1 MQRDNKFM
9 RILFCSEFY
18 APSVGG
24 VQEVMR
30 QIAERLV
37 KKGHDVTIATSKLDN
52 RNFKVLNGVN
62 IHEFNVFGN
71 WVSGM
76 SGEVEAYR
84 EFLLT
89 FDYDVL
95 MIKAAQQWT
104 FDATWEIIDSIKQ
117 PKVFI
122 PCGFSGLYEKQYAE
136 YYVKIPDVL
145 KLFDHLIFYASKYR
159 DIDFVRAKGMS
170 HFTVLSNG
178 ASEIEF
184 SVPLDPLF
192 RKRHSIP
199 ETSFVF
205 LTVGSFTGTKGHYE
219 LVSAFHHL
227 KIPEGAHATLILN
240 GNIPDVRKGLMFTKF
255 CMLLKAYG
263 IKHTLKHMLV
273 FSLQKLGFKAGR
285 KNPQAVAQIVNQNF
299 TDRQVLITDLP
310 RKELVQAYMNA
321 NLFVFASNIEYS
333 PLVLFESAAA
343 GTPFLTVDVGNSLEI
358 LDWTGAGFSCES
370 YRDDKNYTRVDITI
384 LAKAMGSLMADKTLI
399 LEKGK
404 IGKER
409 WIQHYTWDIISG
421 HYEAILKSVVA
432 GSAKNNNK

>member
-1 MQRDNKFM
+1 MQKDNKFM

-52 RNFKVLNGVN
+52 RHFKVLNGVN

-84 EFLLT
+84 KFLLT

-122 PCGFSGLYEKQYAE
+122 PCGFSSLYEKKYAK
-136 YYVKIPDVL
+136 YYEKIPEVL
-145 KLFDHLIFYASKYR
+145 KSFDHLIFYASKYR
-159 DIDFVRAKGMS
+159 DIDFVREKGMS

-178 ASEIEF
+178 ASEVEF
-184 SVPLDPLF
+184 SVPVDPEF
-192 RKRHSIP
+192 RARQGIP
-199 ETSFVF
+199 VSSFVF
-205 LTVGSFTGTKGHYE
+205 LTVGSFTGVKGHFE
-219 LVSAFHHL
+219 LVSAFQQL
-227 KIPEGAHATLILN
+227 LIPQGLHATLILN
-240 GNIPDVRKGLMFTKF
+240 GNIPSTRKGLIFTKF
-255 CMLLKAYG
+255 CMLLKAHGLKYTIKHLLALPLKKLG
-263 IKHTLKHMLV
+263 IKA
-273 FSLQKLGFKAGR
+273 SR
-285 KNPQAVAQIVNQNF
+285 KNPQAVAQIINQHF
-299 TDRQVLITDLP
+299 TDRRVLVTDLP
-310 RKELVQAYMNA
+310 RTELVQAYMNA

-421 HYEAILKSVVA
+421 HYEAILKLVVA

>member
-1 MQRDNKFM
+1 M

-104 FDATWEIIDSIKQ
+104 FDATWEIIHNIKQ

-122 PCGFSGLYEKQYAE
+122 PCGFSSLFEKQYAS
-136 YYVKIPDVL
+136 YYETIPQIL
-145 KLFDHLIFYASKYR
+145 KAFDHLIFYASKYR
-159 DIDFVRAKGMS
+159 DIDFVREKNMS

-184 SVPLDPLF
+184 SVPMDNTF
-192 RKRHSIP
+192 RVRHHIP

-205 LTVGSFTGTKGHYE
+205 LTVGSFTGLKGHYE
-219 LVSAFHHL
+219 LVNAFEKL
-227 KIPEGAHATLILN
+227 QVPKGKHATLILN
-240 GNIPDVRKGLMFTKF
+240 GNIPSAKKSTLLVRFS
-255 CMLLKAYG
+255 MLLKTYG
-263 IKHTLKHMLV
+263 LKYTFKHCLSTLLKSAGIEASSKN
-273 FSLQKLGFKAGR
+273 SLNVAKKINKSFK
-285 KNPQAVAQIVNQNF
+285 
-299 TDRQVLITDLP
+299 DRYVLITDLP
-310 RKELVQAYMNA
+310 RAELVQAYMNA
-321 NLFVFASNIEYS
+321 NLFAFASNIEYS

-358 LDWTGAGFSCES
+358 IKWTGAGFSCPS
-370 YRDDKNYTRVDITI
+370 YKDNKNYTCVDTEV
-384 LAKAMGSLMADKTLI
+384 LAKNMSELMLNKDI
-399 LEKGK
+399 LWEKGRA
-404 IGKER
+404 GKKNWER
-409 WIQHYTWDIISG
+409 SFTWEIITYQ
-421 HYEAILKSVVA
+421 YESIFKKLFN
-432 GSAKNNNK
+432 G